1 MEQTEI
7 KLTDKQFEL
16 LNSIQEDRK
25 KLQEQAQAIFNELAK
40 KESDLLVM
48 LCESAGVEAVQGM
61 ELKEKSLFVPKKESK
76 VDELISDAEVVEE
89 VK

>member
-1 MEQTEI
+1 MEKTEI

-25 KLQEQAQAIFNELAK
+25 KLQEQAQVIFKELSK
-40 KESDLLVM
+40 KESDLLIM

-61 ELKEKSLFVPKKESK
+61 ELKEKSLFVPKQEVKAE
-76 VDELISDAEVVEE
+76 ELISDAVVEE